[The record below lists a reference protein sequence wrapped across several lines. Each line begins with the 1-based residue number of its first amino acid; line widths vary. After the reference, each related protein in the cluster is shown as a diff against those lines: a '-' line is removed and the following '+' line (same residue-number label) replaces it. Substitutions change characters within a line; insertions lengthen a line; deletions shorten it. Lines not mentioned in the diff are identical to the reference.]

1 MSLIQ
6 KCVKKKNNNK
16 LVLSTQLAQVTQVF
30 PVTEKPYII
39 SSLARAS
46 PKV

>member
-6 KCVKKKNNNK
+6 KCKKKKNL

-30 PVTEKPYII
+30 PVTEKPYIF